1 MFALVDRA
9 YLYDGSFEG
18 LLCCVFEGFLRRE
31 RPVQIL
37 PAGEPT
43 LYPAREIA
51 TRRERA
57 ERVLLGMERKIS
69 AEAAELVQLGFL
81 SCEPERERLIF
92 DFVCHA
98 FDVGRLAA
106 DDRASDIVSRLQKA
120 VFHLEHEAHMLTGFV
135 RFSEQNG
142 TLAAV
147 VSPKNHALFLMR
159 EHFCTRF
166 GEERFLIYDNV
177 HREALVYQPYQS
189 AIVPLEGFV
198 LDAPDETE
206 QRYQTLWK
214 RFYDT
219 IAIEERY
226 NPRCRMN
233 LCAKRYWRNMTEL
246 KGEVPAGPPDYL
258 AAYGLGEDRARIP
271 FAPSEKLPLRPAP
284 WQRKGIPRM
293 PYPGS
298 RGFAQR
304 TLESEQQ
311 AGQRPGRIVEKSCEK
326 LT

>member
-18 LLCCVFEGFLRRE
+18 LLCCVFEGFLRKE
-31 RPVQIL
+31 CPAQIL

-43 LYPAREIA
+43 FYPVREIA
-51 TRRERA
+51 TDPVRA
-57 ERVLLGMERKIS
+57 QRVLTGVSRKIS

-81 SCEPERERLIF
+81 SCVPERERLIF

-106 DDRASDIVSRLQKA
+106 DDRANDTVSRLQKA
-120 VFHLEHEAHMLTGFV
+120 VNHLENEAHLLNGFV

-147 VSPKNHALFLMR
+147 ISPKNHALFLMR
-159 EHFCTRF
+159 GHFCARF
-166 GEERFLIYDNV
+166 PEERFLIYDKV
-177 HREALVYQPYQS
+177 HREALVYVPYQS
-189 AIVPLEGFV
+189 MIVPLENFV
-198 LDAPDETE
+198 LDAPDENE
-206 QRYQTLWK
+206 QYYQTLWK

-219 IAIEERY
+219 IAIKERY

-233 LCAKRYWRNMTEL
+233 LCAKRYWSNMTEL
-246 KGEVPAGPPDYL
+246 KGEVPSGPPDYL
-258 AAYGLGEDRARIP
+258 AAQGLGEDRAP
-271 FAPSEKLPLRPAP
+271 ESFAPPSQVPLRPAP
-284 WQRKGIPRM
+284 WQRKGPRM

-298 RGFAQR
+298 ERFAKR
-304 TLESEQQ
+304 IAESERARLS
-311 AGQRPGRIVEKSCEK
+311 AGKQ
-326 LT
+326 L